1 MDNNKKNKKNKTK
14 NKKNLKM
21 IGGADDGKQL
31 KNALNGA
38 VDKALNFHYPSAVI
52 KDGIIKTKNAIFD
65 LNRILT
71 LSGMLLKNF
80 IFFSMKS
87 NLEYLL
93 PQGVCY
99 DLFHPDMCQ
108 AKIETIIGKNNKTK
122 EYEYI
127 NHRFYKRE
135 NQRGGTKKRKKSKKT
150 KTFKGG
156 AESIYDESKE
166 CKKCKRDVYCPDHRI
181 KPQFI
186 VLRELD
192 KKVDSK
198 SKKKVETKI
207 DSNLSEYSKTAIE
220 PNAYSNKKSIFAN
233 LFNSFTFINIQERFI
248 LLSILS
254 YIFLQYNTE
263 IKEKI
268 KLKLSDQAKLIE
280 KKDGLGVKQIINI
293 TNPFQSM
300 HNNETIEK
308 CQNFHLGILN
318 YSDHDEFK
326 KISKECKLDCR
337 CEDCTVFEQSK
348 LINKVPIRYNENIR
362 YSFRMLLLFFKNYFD
377 INIVLKDSLLYKNRD
392 QHINNYHDKIYNSIF
407 ITNNEYELYHYLG
420 IKSITPRQNKKL
432 IDPDKSK
439 LLDICADT
447 TLINYRETLLHSIVN
462 SLRNH
467 ISS

>member
-1 MDNNKKNKKNKTK
+1 MGNNKKNITKKK
-14 NKKNLKM
+14 LKM

-31 KNALNGA
+31 KDALNGA

-52 KDGIIKTKNAIFD
+52 KDGMIKTKNAIFN

-71 LSGMLLKNF
+71 LCGMILKNF
-80 IFFSMKS
+80 IFFFMKS

-93 PQGVCY
+93 PGGVCY
-99 DLFHPDMCQ
+99 DLFHSDICE
-108 AKIETIIGKNNKTK
+108 AKIETIIGKNNKTR

-135 NQRGGTKKRKKSKKT
+135 NQRGGTKKRKKTKKI

-156 AESIYDESKE
+156 IGNIYDESKE
-166 CKKCKRDVYCPDHRI
+166 CKRCKNDIYCPDDRV
-181 KPQFI
+181 KPQFV
-186 VLRELD
+186 VLEELD
-192 KKVDSK
+192 KKKLDTK
-198 SKKKVETKI
+198 SKQKFEPKI
-207 DSNLSEYSKTAIE
+207 DKNLTEYSKTTVE

-233 LFNSFTFINIQERFI
+233 LFNSFSFIRIEERFI

-263 IKEKI
+263 IKDKI
-268 KLKLSDQAKLIE
+268 KLKLSDQAKIIE

-293 TNPFQSM
+293 TNPFQSI

-348 LINKVPIRYNENIR
+348 LIDKVPIRYNENIR
-362 YSFRMLLLFFKNYFD
+362 YSFRMLLLFFKNYFYID
-377 INIVLKDSLLYKNRD
+377 IVLKDSLLYKNRD
-392 QHINNYHDKIYNSIF
+392 KHINNYHDKTYNSIF
-407 ITNNEYELYHYLG
+407 TTNNEYELYHYFG
-420 IKSITPRQNKKL
+420 INTITPIKDLNEQ
-432 IDPDKSK
+432 DKTK

-447 TLINYRETLLHSIVN
+447 SLINYKETLLHSIVN
-462 SLRNH
+462 SLRIHNF
-467 ISS
+467 S

>member
-1 MDNNKKNKKNKTK
+1 MGNNKKNKTK
-14 NKKNLKM
+14 KKFKM

-31 KNALNGA
+31 KDALNGA

-80 IFFSMKS
+80 IFFSMKT

-93 PQGVCY
+93 PEGVCY
-99 DLFHPDMCQ
+99 DLFHPDMCK
-108 AKIETIIGKNNKTK
+108 AKIETIIGKNNKTR

-156 AESIYDESKE
+156 TGNIYDESKE
-166 CKKCKRDVYCPDHRI
+166 CKKCKRDIYCPDDRI

-186 VLRELD
+186 IMEELNK
-192 KKVDSK
+192 KKVDTK
-198 SKKKVETKI
+198 SKKKVESNI
-207 DSNLSEYSKTAIE
+207 DVNLTEYSKTAVE
-220 PNAYSNKKSIFAN
+220 PNAYSNKKSIFAK
-233 LFNSFTFINIQERFI
+233 LFNSFSFIKIQERFI

-280 KKDGLGVKQIINI
+280 KKDGIGVKQIINI

-308 CQNFHLGILN
+308 CQNFHLGTLN

-348 LINKVPIRYNENIR
+348 LINKIPIRYNENIR
-362 YSFRMLLLFFKNYFD
+362 YSFKMLLLFLKNYFYID
-377 INIVLKDSLLYKNRD
+377 LVLKDSLLYKNRH
-392 QHINNYHDKIYNSIF
+392 QHINNYHDKTYNSIF
-407 ITNNEYELYHYLG
+407 TTNNEEELYHYLG
-420 IKSITPRQNKKL
+420 INTIEPIKDL
-432 IDPDKSK
+432 IEPDKTK

-447 TLINYRETLLHSIVN
+447 TLINYKETLLHSIVN
-462 SLRNH
+462 SLRIHN
-467 ISS
+467 SS